1 MKPLKYVM
9 TLALIQGS
17 FACHSEQVK
26 KDQTHD
32 INGVWFSQRDGEI
45 KVIEN
50 ETTRTIQVVNST
62 CYEVSNSL
70 SYGTELSYEAI
81 KQHSIRQDN
90 QLILNILRP
99 RPFTYT
105 LISNINDVCTEGLGH
120 SMVRDGYFDFDAQS
134 MFDIYW
140 QDMNNHYAFFDE
152 RNIDW
157 DEVYDKYYDGL
168 YGADDE
174 QLINVFDEILRHLK
188 DDHSSISIPSKEL
201 QIWYSNKSTLEQQLE
216 LEADQLNI
224 PESEKES
231 YITSQKDKITLN
243 IMKYLF
249 EHEQEGFKKRA
260 SRESKEHRLNWG
272 IIDNKGIPTGYLRIG
287 DFMSYIDEGLIT
299 ETPKRNTD
307 KAHRQ
312 FEELVTK
319 ILTQLND
326 TQSLIID
333 IRENEGGLDMQ
344 GLWLLQHLIEEQ
356 QLAWHVSSYF
366 KGEFSHDV
374 DVTMTPS
381 DGISYTKPIVLLT
394 SFGTVSAAET
404 FASAMNT
411 LPHVTIVGESTS
423 GATSDAFGRMLPN
436 GWEYSLSNLYYKN
449 RDLENHEVTGVQ
461 PDHVVRN
468 FVLEDRQ
475 QGRDVVL
482 EKALSLLY

>member
-1 MKPLKYVM
+1 M
-9 TLALIQGS
+9 
-17 FACHSEQVK
+17 
-26 KDQTHD
+26 
-32 INGVWFSQRDGEI
+32 
-45 KVIEN
+45 
-50 ETTRTIQVVNST
+50 
-62 CYEVSNSL
+62 
-70 SYGTELSYEAI
+70 
-81 KQHSIRQDN
+81 
-90 QLILNILRP
+90 
-99 RPFTYT
+99 
-105 LISNINDVCTEGLGH
+105 
-120 SMVRDGYFDFDAQS
+120 
-134 MFDIYW
+134 
-140 QDMNNHYAFFDE
+140 
-152 RNIDW
+152 
-157 DEVYDKYYDGL
+157 
-168 YGADDE
+168 
-174 QLINVFDEILRHLK
+174 
-188 DDHSSISIPSKEL
+188 
-201 QIWYSNKSTLEQQLE
+201 E

-272 IIDNKGIPTGYLRIG
+272 IIDNKGIATGYLRIG

-356 QLAWHVSSYF
+356 QLAWHVSSCF

-404 FASAMNT
+404 FASAMKT

-449 RDLENHEVTGVQ
+449 RDLENHEVKGVQ